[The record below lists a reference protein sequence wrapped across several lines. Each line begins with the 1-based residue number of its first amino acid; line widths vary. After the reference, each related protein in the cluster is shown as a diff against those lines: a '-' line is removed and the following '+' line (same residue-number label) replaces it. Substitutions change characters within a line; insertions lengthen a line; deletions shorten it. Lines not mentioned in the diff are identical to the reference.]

1 MTTTTKQKDLVV
13 VGGGSAGLTAAKLAG
28 GTLGNSVVIIEEHK
42 LGGDCTWTGCVPS
55 KSLLA
60 SAKAAFISRRQA
72 IQSTAVDFRD
82 VKASFRRNQQEI
94 YEQDDSPTALERF
107 NVETMTGRAV
117 LSSPTTLTV
126 KKNEGDITVRAKEG
140 IILCT
145 GASPTTPSIPGL
157 QDVNY
162 LTYEDVW
169 EMEELPKRMTVVG
182 GGPIGCELAQAF
194 CRLGSNVTIIA
205 SNLLPNKEPR
215 VGKILREVFLEEG
228 ITVVEGRMQAVR
240 RINAN
245 GGHEAIIS
253 NGAKVD
259 GDTLLVSVGRSP
271 NVANMGLDLVGIN
284 VNGRGGISVN
294 DKLQTSCKGIY
305 AAGDCTGDRQFTH
318 YAGFQGYASELVLLH
333 PSYRNHKSISNISF
347 TQGNRC
353 KKYFTTAV

>member
-1 MTTTTKQKDLVV
+1 MNRKQKDLVV
-13 VGGGSAGLTAAKLAG
+13 IVGGSAGLTAAKLAG
-28 GTLGNSVVIIEEHK
+28 GTLGNSVVIIEESK

-72 IQSTAVDFRD
+72 IQSTVDFQD
-82 VKASFRRNQQEI
+82 VKDSFRRNQREI
-94 YEQDDSPTALERF
+94 YEEDDSPTALERF
-107 NVETMTGRAV
+107 NVETMSGRAI
-117 LSSPTTLTV
+117 LTSPTTVTV
-126 KKNEGDITVRAKEG
+126 KKNDGDITVRAREG

-162 LTYEDVW
+162 LSYEDVW

-205 SNLLPNKEPR
+205 SRLLPKEEPR
-215 VGKILREVFLEEG
+215 VGEVLREVFIEEG
-228 ITVVEGRMQAVR
+228 IMVLEGRMQAVR
-240 RINAN
+240 KIDAN
-245 GGHEAIIS
+245 GGHEALTS
-253 NGAKVD
+253 NGVKVE
-259 GDTLLVSVGRSP
+259 GDTLLVSIGRSP
-271 NVANMGLDLVGIN
+271 NVANMGLDLVGIDLN
-284 VNGRGGISVN
+284 ERGGISVN

-318 YAGFQGYASELVLLH
+318 YAGFQGYASELVF
-333 PSYRNHKSISNISF
+333 Y
-347 TQGNRC
+347 
-353 KKYFTTAV
+353 